1 MSTMNSVEQDVIE
14 IVAITL
20 GVKKDTI
27 SAESRLKED
36 LKADSLST
44 VELMMTIEAKYKIDI
59 SDEEASKILTVSDV
73 VNYIQKQQSISA

>member
-1 MSTMNSVEQDVIE
+1 MNSVEQDVIE

>member
-14 IVAITL
+14 IVANTL